1 MSRTP
6 DLSFQMQNKMVAYK
20 HIVTELN
27 AARLKGTSYPIVHSL
42 IDASASASASASGVR
57 GMPSFIAS
65 I

>member
-1 MSRTP
+1 
-6 DLSFQMQNKMVAYK
+6 MQNKMVAYK

-42 IDASASASASASGVR
+42 IDASASASASGVR